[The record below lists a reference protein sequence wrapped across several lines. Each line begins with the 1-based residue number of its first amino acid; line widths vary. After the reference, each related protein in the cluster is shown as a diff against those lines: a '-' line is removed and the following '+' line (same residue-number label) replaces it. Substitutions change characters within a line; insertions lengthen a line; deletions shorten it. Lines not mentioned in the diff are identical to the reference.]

1 MNAEKKFIKGFN
13 HGYILAK
20 HEPDILSKIV
30 KNLNSTN
37 DYIQGIVSGKE
48 EFELEKSR
56 THLDDMNR
64 IRNKSKDMDRGLE
77 RE

>member
-13 HGYILAK
+13 HGYTLAE
-20 HEPDILSKIV
+20 HEPELLNKIV
-30 KNLNSTN
+30 KNLNSPN

-48 EFELEKSR
+48 EYKLEKSR
-56 THLDDMNR
+56 IHLDDLTNLR
-64 IRNKSKDMDRGLE
+64 SKSQDREKGLE

>member
-1 MNAEKKFIKGFN
+1 MNAEKKFIRGFN
-13 HGYILAK
+13 DGYTLAE
-20 HEPDILSKIV
+20 HEPDILNKIV

-48 EFELEKSR
+48 EFEFEKSR
-56 THLDDMNR
+56 THLDDLTR
-64 IRNKSKDMDRGLE
+64 IRNKPKDLDRGLE